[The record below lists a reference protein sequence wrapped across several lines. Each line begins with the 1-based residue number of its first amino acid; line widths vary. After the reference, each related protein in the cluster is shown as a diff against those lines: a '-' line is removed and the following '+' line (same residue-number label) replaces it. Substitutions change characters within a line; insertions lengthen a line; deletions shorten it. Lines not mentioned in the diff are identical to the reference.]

1 MAKKRIVTPG
11 ANTTLV
17 EAEQPLRC
25 SRDFLRGIGAS
36 QENRPGQLPFRPS
49 QQQKAI
55 LGHVGH
61 RLRNDEAPG
70 PDSMAPEFPQGLV
83 NRSALILPVELA
95 QQSPA
100 FGRETILAAHDQ
112 DRKSTRLNSSHGSIS
127 YAVFCLKK

>member
-36 QENRPGQLPFRPS
+36 QKNRPEQLPFRPS

-70 PDSMAPEFPQGLV
+70 PESMVPELPQGLV

-95 QQSPA
+95 EQSPA
-100 FGRETILAAHDQ
+100 FGRETIRAAHDQ
-112 DRKSTRLNSSHGSIS
+112 LQLNTAPLARRQTEIGRASW
-127 YAVFCLKK
+127 

>member
-17 EAEQPLRC
+17 QAEQPLRC

-36 QENRPGQLPFRPS
+36 QENRPEQLPFRPS

-70 PDSMAPEFPQGLV
+70 PESMAPAFPQGLV
-83 NRSALILPVELA
+83 NRSALSRPAELA
-95 QQSPA
+95 EQAPPFGPA
-100 FGRETILAAHDQ
+100 PMLAAHDQ
-112 DRKSTRLNSSHGSIS
+112 
-127 YAVFCLKK
+127 

>member
-36 QENRPGQLPFRPS
+36 QKNRPEQLPFRPS

-70 PDSMAPEFPQGLV
+70 PESMAPESPQGLL
-83 NRSALILPVELA
+83 NRRAPIPPTSHRQPRPDGRAGRAVLPQPLTTGP
-95 QQSPA
+95 S
-100 FGRETILAAHDQ
+100 R
-112 DRKSTRLNSSHGSIS
+112 
-127 YAVFCLKK
+127 

>member
-36 QENRPGQLPFRPS
+36 QKNRPEQLPFRPS

-61 RLRNDEAPG
+61 RLRNDEP
-70 PDSMAPEFPQGLV
+70 PSPESMVPEFPQGLV
-83 NRSALILPVELA
+83 NRSAQILPVDVP
-95 QQSPA
+95 QQSPSFSGDA
-100 FGRETILAAHDQ
+100 MCTASDQ
-112 DRKSTRLNSSHGSIS
+112 IHLNT
-127 YAVFCLKK
+127 C

>member
-36 QENRPGQLPFRPS
+36 QENRPEQLPFRPS

-70 PDSMAPEFPQGLV
+70 PESMAPEFPQGLV
-83 NRSALILPVELA
+83 NQI
-95 QQSPA
+95 
-100 FGRETILAAHDQ
+100 GRASCRERVKNRGVAGVAH
-112 DRKSTRLNSSHGSIS
+112 TTS
-127 YAVFCLKK
+127 YQ

>member
-1 MAKKRIVTPG
+1 MAKKRIATPG

-17 EAEQPLRC
+17 QAEQPLRC

-36 QENRPGQLPFRPS
+36 QENRPEQLPFRPS

-70 PDSMAPEFPQGLV
+70 PESMVPEFPQGLV
-83 NRSALILPVELA
+83 NRSALIFPENLPS
-95 QQSPA
+95 QSPPS
-100 FGRETILAAHDQ
+100 GRAAIPAATDNPNPTTHPLPRSQ
-112 DRKSTRLNSSHGSIS
+112 PPREGTP
-127 YAVFCLKK
+127 

>member
-1 MAKKRIVTPG
+1 MAKKRIATPG

-17 EAEQPLRC
+17 QAEQPLRC

-36 QENRPGQLPFRPS
+36 QENRPEQLAFRPS

-70 PDSMAPEFPQGLV
+70 PESMAPEFPQGLV

-95 QQSPA
+95 EQSPA
-100 FGRETILAAHDQ
+100 FSTGRIRALRFTRQIGRAH
-112 DRKSTRLNSSHGSIS
+112 
-127 YAVFCLKK
+127 V